1 MSVFTRVERAQLEV
15 FLATYDQGELLEFA
29 GISDGIVN
37 TNYFV
42 TTTSGRYVLTL
53 FEELATDELPY
64 FIELMRFAHKQGVP
78 CALPAADR
86 AGQHLRELCG
96 KPALLVERLKG
107 SGVARPNLAQ
117 CQQIGSALGMLHR
130 VGIDF
135 PYHRAS
141 EHGFDWHT
149 MATNKV
155 LPVVTAEDAALLS
168 DEVHFQAAQSYAD
181 LPLGLTH
188 GDLFRDN
195 ALFNGDTLSGVID
208 FYYACDHILVHDL
221 AVVVN
226 DWCGCDDGSLD
237 SERVDA
243 LLRSYQEQRPLNTH
257 ELQHWQSMLRAAAL
271 RYWLSRLYDLHF
283 PRPGEMTH
291 AKDPQHFRQI
301 LQHRIAF
308 NPPRLCSA

>member
-1 MSVFTRVERAQLEV
+1 MSVFTRVERAQLEA
-15 FLATYDQGELLEFA
+15 FLATYDLGKLREFA

-42 TTTSGRYVLTL
+42 TTTAGRYVLTL
-53 FEELATDELPY
+53 FEELGAAELPY

-86 AGQHLRELCG
+86 VGRHLRELCG

-117 CQQIGSALGMLHR
+117 CQQIGAALGALHR
-130 VGIDF
+130 VGADF
-135 PYHRAS
+135 SHHRDS
-141 EHGFDWHT
+141 EHGVQWHT
-149 MATNKV
+149 ETAKKT
-155 LPVVTAEDAALLS
+155 LTVVSSDDAALLT
-168 DEVHFQAAQSYAD
+168 DEMDFQAAQSYSG
-181 LPLGLTH
+181 LPWGLTH

-195 ALFNGDTLSGVID
+195 SLFDGDTLSGIID
-208 FYYACDHILVHDL
+208 FYYACDYFLVHDL

-226 DWCGCDDGSLD
+226 DWCSHDDGSLNKERLD
-237 SERVDA
+237 S
-243 LLRSYQEQRPLNTH
+243 LLRSYQEQRPLSDD
-257 ELQHWQSMLRAAAL
+257 ELANWPAMLRAAAL

-291 AKDPQHFRQI
+291 AKNPNHFRQI

-308 NPPRLCSA
+308 SKI